1 MGEGLS
7 TLWVTMQHGS
17 FTGSAELLRPPLL
30 HGHAADRPLSSVLGA
45 TAKSAF
51 DRIVATVVVLLLLPL
66 LAVVALLILVA
77 DGRPIFYR
85 HTRVGRGGARFSC
98 LKFRTM
104 VRDADA
110 RLERLLAAD
119 PEARSEW
126 ERTQKLKRDPRI
138 IPFGGLLRK
147 SSIDELPQLL
157 NVLRGE
163 MSLVGPRP
171 ATPEQMGLYGHLLR
185 DYAAVRPGIT
195 GPWQISGRNQTTF
208 EERVRLDASYAR
220 RRSFLGD
227 LRILLRTPAVVLRR
241 SGAC

>member
-1 MGEGLS
+1 
-7 TLWVTMQHGS
+7 MQHGS
-17 FTGSAELLRPPLL
+17 FTGSADLLRPHLL
-30 HGHAADRPLSSVLGA
+30 PGSGVDRRLASAFGA
-45 TAKSAF
+45 TTKFAF
-51 DRIVATVVVLLLLPL
+51 DKVFASVIILLLLPL

-77 DGRPIFYR
+77 DGRPIFYG
-85 HTRVGRGGARFSC
+85 HTRVGRGGQRFRC

-119 PEARSEW
+119 PEARLEW
-126 ERTQKLKRDPRI
+126 ERSQKLACDPRI
-138 IPFGGLLRK
+138 IPFGRLLRRT
-147 SSIDELPQLL
+147 SIDELPQLL

-171 ATPEQMGLYGHLLR
+171 ATPDQMAMYGSLIR
-185 DYAAVRPGIT
+185 DYVSVRPGIT
-195 GPWQISGRNQTTF
+195 GPWQIGGRSETTF